1 MKISALLLRFRSS
14 PAKKTSG
21 MTWRKALGGCQRKRG
36 GWFYENGVGK
46 EEGEAGDEEV
56 EGSSEGELLLVG
68 GPSLSPGFSLLGG
81 FILSLGP
88 QCVCCGSFRG
98 LQVWKRRSELWESLL
113 KGSSGWSPRR
123 TAPHQWGLVLD
134 LACVTETDSP
144 KPPPRPTSPAPPADS
159 CRNICLCARNEVGQP
174 VQADPWR
181 WRGPFVP
188 GRLVHARRV
197 TRRAQIL
204 VLQPIITYALTQK
217 TQNFSFPRSSHEWT
231 LLKNP
236 VSSCSRGKMRFQRLS
251 FKRLD
256 TPQTC
261 HDLLLIYVFLKWK

>member
-1 MKISALLLRFRSS
+1 MEESFRRVSEEKRRIILWEQSRKRRRRSGGWGGWGQLRRWAAPCWRSVPVSGFFFAWRLHLVFRTSVCLLWFLQGSPGLKTKVWVVGKSPEGLLRLE
-14 PAKKTSG
+14 PT
-21 MTWRKALGGCQRKRG
+21 Q
-36 GWFYENGVGK
+36 
-46 EEGEAGDEEV
+46 
-56 EGSSEGELLLVG
+56 
-68 GPSLSPGFSLLGG
+68 
-81 FILSLGP
+81 
-88 QCVCCGSFRG
+88 
-98 LQVWKRRSELWESLL
+98 
-113 KGSSGWSPRR
+113 
-123 TAPHQWGLVLD
+123 
-134 LACVTETDSP
+134 DSP
-144 KPPPRPTSPAPPADS
+144 PSVRSCVGSGLCYWDWLPQTPPRPPRPTSPAPPADS